1 MTITENTTAGSSSA
15 APTAIPGGISV
26 ELHPFWGTSL
36 RATVKR
42 DGEDVFSCL
51 IDERR
56 DLATV
61 TECLPQR
68 RDPVVAGW
76 LCAVCDHLLSSL
88 SCRRIVAIHPA
99 FWDDEL
105 RHCGARPLERITH
118 MRTALDADL
127 LRMHA
132 KPLPCTHRFEPLET
146 TSDALPVLSRLGGSP
161 GMADE
166 SRVWGDIFAGVYG
179 PVIPEASV
187 RITNGADVVGA
198 TAVTEYH
205 GEPLVAHLVTTARLR
220 GSGFGRAALIESLT
234 RLMNVGYADC
244 HLNVLE
250 VNRVARR
257 LYRSVGFVQDRPILR
272 ASRIGPGWVQT

>member
-105 RHCGARPLERITH
+105 RHCGARPLERITPL
-118 MRTALDADL
+118 RTALDADL

-132 KPLPCTHRFEPLET
+132 KPLPCARTGLELLET

-205 GEPLVAHLVTTARLR
+205 GEPLVAHFVTTALLR
-220 GSGFGRAALIESLT
+220 GSGFGRAA
-234 RLMNVGYADC
+234 
-244 HLNVLE
+244 
-250 VNRVARR
+250 
-257 LYRSVGFVQDRPILR
+257 
-272 ASRIGPGWVQT
+272 